1 MGEVAPPDLE
11 ELRAFTARLRC
22 VEPCGDAGLGIE
34 WLDAVESLKSVGCA
48 VQAVATDDVATRM
61 REDRRARRLPR
72 AEWDRGIAAQ
82 IALARRESPN
92 RGGRHLGFAR
102 AVVHEMPH
110 TLALLRSGRLNEWR
124 ATLLVRETACLSA
137 ADRKIVDHR
146 LCSDPDILDGVG
158 DRGLVAKAKALA
170 VELDAAA
177 VVARYRK
184 AVSERRV
191 TTRPAPD
198 SMAYLSVLMPME
210 QAVCLRATLGRD
222 ADSLIATGDSG
233 GRTRNQLMADL
244 LFDRGT
250 GASVASGVPVAV
262 DLVLSDETLLA
273 GGNEA
278 ADLTGFGPVPAAIA
292 RQLVADALDG
302 DTAVTLRNVYSCPLS
317 GALTAMESQS
327 RTFPKGLRKLIDLRD
342 RTCRTPWC
350 DAPIRHHD
358 HIRSRRKEGAT
369 TARNGAGL
377 CEACNY
383 AKEGDG
389 WTARPVSR
397 PGRTHLLD
405 LGTPTGHHYRS
416 AAPRLPSAAR
426 RSEVEAILIA
436 HLHAS

>member
-1 MGEVAPPDLE
+1 MGDVVAPDLE
-11 ELRAFTARLRC
+11 ELRAFTARLR
-22 VEPCGDAGLGIE
+22 VVSASGDPGLGIE
-34 WLDAVESLKSVGCA
+34 WIDAVESLKSVGCA
-48 VQAVATDDVATRM
+48 VQAVVTADVATCV
-61 REDRRARRLPR
+61 REDRKVRGLPR
-72 AEWDRGIAAQ
+72 AEWDRGIGSQ

-92 RGGRHLGFAR
+92 RGGRHLGFAQ

-124 ATLLVRETACLSA
+124 AMLLVRETACLSA
-137 ADRKIVDHR
+137 ADRAVVDRR
-146 LCSDPDILDGVG
+146 LCSDPNILDGVG

-210 QAVCLRATLGRD
+210 QAVCLHATLGRD

-250 GASVASGVPVAV
+250 GASVANGVPVAV
-262 DLVLSDETLLA
+262 NLVISDEALLA
-273 GGNEA
+273 GENEA
-278 ADLTGFGPVPAAIA
+278 ADLAGFGPVPAGIA
-292 RQLVADALDG
+292 RKLVADALDS
-302 DTAVTLRNVYSCPLS
+302 DTAVTLRNVYSCPVS
-317 GALTAMESQS
+317 GSLTAMESQA
-327 RTFPKGLRKLIDLRD
+327 RTFPKSLRKLIDLRD

-358 HIRSRRKEGAT
+358 HILSRRKKGAT
-369 TARNGAGL
+369 TAHNGAGL
-377 CEACNY
+377 CAACNY

-389 WTARPVSR
+389 WTARPVGR
-397 PGRTHLLD
+397 HGRTHLFD

-426 RSEVEAILIA
+426 RSEIEANLIA
-436 HLHAS
+436 HLRAS

>member
-1 MGEVAPPDLE
+1 MGDVVAPDLE

-22 VEPCGDAGLGIE
+22 VGPCGDAGVGIE

-48 VQAVATDDVATRM
+48 VQAVITDDVATCV

-72 AEWDRGIAAQ
+72 AEWGRGIGSQ

-92 RGGRHLGFAR
+92 RGNRHLGFAQ
-102 AVVHEMPH
+102 ALVHEMPH

-137 ADRKIVDHR
+137 QDRAVVDRR
-146 LCSDPDILDGVG
+146 LCSDPDVLDGVG

-177 VVARYRK
+177 VVRRHRK

-198 SMAYLSVLMPME
+198 SMAYLSVLLPVE
-210 QAVCLRATLGRD
+210 QAVCLQATLGRD
-222 ADSLIATGDSG
+222 ADSLIATGESG

-250 GASVASGVPVAV
+250 GASVADGVPVAV
-262 DLVLSDETLLA
+262 NLVISDETLLA
-273 GGNEA
+273 GEGEA
-278 ADLTGFGPVPAAIA
+278 AQLQGFGPVPAGIA
-292 RQLVADALDG
+292 RKLVADALDG
-302 DTAVTLRNVYSCPLS
+302 DTAVTLRNVYSCPVS
-317 GALTAMESQS
+317 GSLTAMQSPS
-327 RTFPKGLRKLIDLRD
+327 RTFPKSLRKLIDLRD

-358 HIRSRRKEGAT
+358 HILSRRNEVAT
-369 TARNGAGL
+369 TAQNGAGL
-377 CEACNY
+377 CAACNY

-389 WTARPVSR
+389 WSARPVRR
-397 PGRTHLLD
+397 PDRRHVLD
-405 LGTPTGHHYRS
+405 LRTPTGHHYRS
-416 AAPRLPSAAR
+416 VAPRLPSAAR
-426 RSEVEAILIA
+426 RSEIEAILIA
-436 HLHAS
+436 HLRAS